1 MSTSMFTPVSTP
13 MSTPMSTP
21 VSTPLTPD
29 ALMQL
34 FPNLSWMILNDI
46 NSVLK
51 YGGANTKKLAIKIL
65 CERFDTDERFDCIR
79 RSMFLE
85 ILKYFRGRLQ
95 ELRDQEQAVVPE
107 LKPEPIRVVVQEL
120 KPEPAQLLP
129 IVYYRPQQWTQGG
142 YGPNRMKPV

>member
-1 MSTSMFTPVSTP
+1 MSTL

-21 VSTPLTPD
+21 LTTD
-29 ALMQL
+29 ALGKH
-34 FPNLSWMILNDI
+34 FPKVSYMLLNDI
-46 NSVLK
+46 VTSLK
-51 YGGANTKKLAIKIL
+51 FGGAGTTELAIKIL

-107 LKPEPIRVVVQEL
+107 LKPEPIRAVVPEL
-120 KPEPAQLLP
+120 KPKPAQLLP
-129 IVYYRPQQWTQGG
+129 IMVYYRPQQWTQGG